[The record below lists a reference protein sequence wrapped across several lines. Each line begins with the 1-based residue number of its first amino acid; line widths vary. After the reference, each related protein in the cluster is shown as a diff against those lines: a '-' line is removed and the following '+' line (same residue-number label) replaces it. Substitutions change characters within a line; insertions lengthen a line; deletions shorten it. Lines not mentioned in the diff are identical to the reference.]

1 MYDLF
6 VVVTNRCGVLTQLQ
20 QEFYLKDGLM
30 VTHLMLGSAVEFSLG
45 HLECCSPQGGF
56 CGALKSK
63 LKMTYCMS
71 FN

>member
-6 VVVTNRCGVLTQLQ
+6 VVVTSRCGVLTQLQ

-45 HLECCSPQGGF
+45 HLECWPRN
-56 CGALKSK
+56 K
-63 LKMTYCMS
+63 YCRVNFKFS
-71 FN
+71 